1 MDIFTKIESKKIQF
15 ILSFISATI
24 YQLGF
29 NIILES
35 CNFTV
40 YFLSYIRYKQ
50 TWVDMNYGN
59 LMRPVVLLFLAIF
72 SPLSGAMEH
81 FFGPRI
87 SVIISS
93 LVVEIGFVLLYFQR
107 NLWHFYLLT
116 LLLGIG
122 SGLSTQIL
130 LKNACFFYPDKK
142 GLISALIFSI
152 GTLLG
157 SSYAF
162 LGELVINPDRA
173 PIIGPDEPY
182 YEEKIAEQ
190 SKNFFLFA
198 MIIIPV
204 STMLSLLLLYKYS
217 PECEIN
223 SEKIESAIKGPILEG
238 ENEEKKG
245 YQNTNNPKEKASHS
259 FSKPIDKEYIKKS
272 LKKWR
277 FWRNILIMGLMP
289 FMIWFE
295 SATSRPYSSILR
307 VDGKIIGIL
316 AGSMSI
322 LGCITNPI
330 WAFCVDKFGFQPIAI
345 IISSL
350 TIILS
355 IYFCIF
361 MDKKIFYVIGL
372 YISSILRGGIISS
385 YIPHIMQIF
394 GLKYFLIIGGIGRLF
409 TQLLSF
415 SAGVVSIV
423 ISIFIKGEKLSFP
436 YRVVSIISCG
446 FAIFGLILSFY
457 ENDDK
462 FKFDEEEG
470 NIETEMGEENKVNK
484 REEKEDEK
492 KFL

>member
-130 LKNACFFYPDKK
+130 LKNACFFYPGKK

-152 GTLLG
+152 GTLFG
-157 SSYAF
+157 SAYSF
-162 LGELVINPDRA
+162 LGELVINPDRE
-173 PIIGPDEPY
+173 PIIGPREPY
-182 YEEKIAEQ
+182 YKEEIAEK
-190 SKNFFLFA
+190 SKLFFLFA
-198 MIIIPV
+198 MILIPV
-204 STMLSLLLLYKYS
+204 STILSLLLLYKYS
-217 PECEIN
+217 PECEMN
-223 SEKIESAIKGPILEG
+223 SEIIENEIKGPILEG
-238 ENEEKKG
+238 GSEEKKG
-245 YQNTNNPKEKASHS
+245 NQNTNSPEGNVSSS
-259 FSKPIDKEYIKKS
+259 FSEPTDKENIKKA

-277 FWRNILIMGLMP
+277 FWRNILIMGFMP

-295 SATSRPYSSILR
+295 SATSRPYSSILG
-307 VDGKIIGIL
+307 VDGKIIGIM

-322 LGCITNPI
+322 LGCLTNPI

-345 IISSL
+345 IFSSL

-361 MDKKIFYVIGL
+361 MENEICYVIGL
-372 YISSILRGGIISS
+372 FISSTIRGGIISS
-385 YIPHIMQIF
+385 LVPHIMQIF
-394 GLKYFLIIGGIGRLF
+394 GLRYFLIVGGFGRLF
-409 TQLLSF
+409 MQLLSF

-423 ISIFIKGEKLSFP
+423 ISIYIKGKELSFP
-436 YRVVSIISCG
+436 YRIVCIVACG

-462 FKFDEEEG
+462 FKFDDEEDNNE
-470 NIETEMGEENKVNK
+470 IETGEENKDNK
-484 REEKEDEK
+484 EK
-492 KFL
+492 